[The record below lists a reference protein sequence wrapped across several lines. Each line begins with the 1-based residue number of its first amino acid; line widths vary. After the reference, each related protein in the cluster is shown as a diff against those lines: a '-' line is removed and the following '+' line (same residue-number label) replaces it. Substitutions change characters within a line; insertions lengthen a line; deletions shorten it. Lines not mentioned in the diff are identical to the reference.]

1 MWQGKRVAVGCHLR
15 QLGRVARALTIT
27 GWPVAVLLGTMLAVF
42 WQDLFG
48 GQVYFGSDTLS
59 FYYPLTAWYAERL
72 QSGHLPL
79 WIPYIFGGY
88 PLFADGEIGML
99 YPLHLLA
106 YLNLPAET
114 AFAILRP
121 LHFFLAGVFTYWLG
135 RLIGLQRFGALL
147 AGLSFSYG
155 SFMVGH
161 LQHENIVRSTVWLP
175 LALGL
180 LELALR
186 RSGRGR
192 FLLLISCGMVV
203 AVQMVGIHLQ
213 PVLISLLVLG
223 AYALCGPLGLDGAS
237 RPAPWP
243 AWRPK
248 LRSLPAPAWRAL
260 AVYLKSRFLALG
272 LVIGIGTGL
281 AAAQLVPLY
290 ELGQRSMRAGGV
302 SYEFSTSY
310 SIPPIQLLQL
320 VLPYLFRPDEASYWG
335 LWPATETTIYV
346 GVAPLLLALVA
357 LAYLRTRPTA
367 FFGTLLGLSLLLA
380 LGDYLPIKLYSL
392 VWSLPGFSVLRVPAR
407 FGLVFTFSAAILAGF
422 GADWLAR
429 RSFDPPQH
437 PASRQR
443 IRRLSLLLTA
453 CTLGALALGGLF
465 LLLQG
470 WLNVDPDGT
479 RRAIEA
485 HYLSLRRGG
494 GSLSESEVYFGLLR
508 SVDLGNPRTQA
519 GLLLML
525 GAALLLGLRGLHRVR
540 RRPWQLTLLALVAS
554 DLVMFAAGFNPR
566 RPIPGLELTLP
577 SVQFLA
583 SHNGLHRVFVEP
595 QLYGM
600 LGPNQLVGSGLDFAG
615 GYSSLE
621 PRRATEYWWSIVRQD
636 NLLLDLFNVRYVVS
650 PRWVQGTMSY
660 DGVLYH
666 PGDRLMRGV
675 TGSSTGSESFK
686 LSPWWTEAVS
696 VVASGDGFR
705 DLNYGEPVAEVIVTG
720 PTDEQLLVLR
730 AGADIEDGAA
740 PMLGPASPGR
750 APSSRIVWTGASFQH
765 PGQLSALS
773 GATIRLPH
781 PMLATSI
788 TVRRIGPTNALDLYG
803 LGLQD
808 RPGLPVRS
816 ISPTDRLKYER
827 VYQDQDLDIYE
838 NLAALPRAFVVGA
851 AQTGEP
857 GESEI
862 AQMLAGRF
870 DPRREVLLEGGPG
883 STHGNLVDFVGQA
896 DVVEYEPER
905 VVVQA
910 SASGAGYL
918 VLGDRYDEN
927 WRATVDG
934 QRAPLL
940 RGDSMFR
947 AVPLEAGQ
955 HQIVFTYEPFAV
967 RLGAAI
973 SGLTLALVGLGAPLS
988 LTRRSTK

>member
-1 MWQGKRVAVGCHLR
+1 MWRGECLATVCRLR
-15 QLGRVARALTIT
+15 KTGPAARALAVR
-27 GWPVAVLLGTMLAVF
+27 GWPVAVLLAVMAAVF

-59 FYYPLTAWYAERL
+59 FYYPLTAWYAEQLR
-72 QSGHLPL
+72 SGHLPL

-99 YPLHLLA
+99 YPLQLLA
-106 YLNLPAET
+106 YVTLPAET
-114 AFAILRP
+114 AFSILRP

-147 AGLSFSYG
+147 AGLGFSYG

-192 FLLLISCGMVV
+192 FLLLIGCGVVV
-203 AVQMVGIHLQ
+203 AIQMIGIHVQ
-213 PVLISLLVLG
+213 PVLLSLLLLS
-223 AYALCGPLGLDGAS
+223 AYAFCGPL
-237 RPAPWP
+237 RPDAVRPLEAWP
-243 AWRPK
+243 AWRPA
-248 LRSLPAPAWRAL
+248 LRWPDWQAL
-260 AVYLKSRFLALG
+260 LAYLGSRFLVVALVVG
-272 LVIGIGTGL
+272 LGIGL
-281 AAAQLVPLY
+281 AAVQLLPLY
-290 ELGQRSMRAGGV
+290 QLGERSMRAGGV

-310 SIPPIQLLQL
+310 SVPPIQLLQL
-320 VLPYLFRPDEASYWG
+320 VLPYLFRPDDASYWG
-335 LWPATETTIYV
+335 LWPAAETTVYV

-380 LGDYLPIKLYSL
+380 LGDYLPVKLYSL

-407 FGLVFTFSAAILAGF
+407 FGMVFTLSAAILAGF

-429 RSFDPPQH
+429 RNFDPLHH

-443 IRRLSLLLTA
+443 IRRLSLLLAA
-453 CTLGALALGGLF
+453 CGLGALALGGLF
-465 LLLQG
+465 LLLRG
-470 WLNVDPDGT
+470 WLSLDPDGT
-479 RRAIEA
+479 RQAIEA
-485 HYLSLRRGG
+485 YYLSIRRGD
-494 GSLSESEVYFGLLR
+494 GSLSDSGVYFGLLR
-508 SVDLGNPRTQA
+508 SVDLGNLRTQG
-519 GLLLML
+519 GLLLMV
-525 GAALLLGLRGLHRVR
+525 GAALLLGLRGLHRVP
-540 RRPWQLTLLALVAS
+540 RRPWQLALLALVVI
-554 DLVMFAAGFNPR
+554 DLVMFAVGFYAR
-566 RPIPGLELTLP
+566 RPIAALELTLP

-650 PRWVQGTMSY
+650 PRWIQGRMSH

-675 TGSSTGSESFK
+675 TGGSTGSESFK
-686 LSPWWTEAVS
+686 FSARWVEAVT
-696 VVASGDGFR
+696 VVASGEGFR
-705 DLNYGEPVAEVIVTG
+705 DLRYGEPVAEIIVTG
-720 PTDEQLLVLR
+720 ATGEQRLVLR
-730 AGADIEDGAA
+730 AGLDIEDGAA
-740 PMLGPASPGR
+740 PLLGPVAPGR
-750 APSSRIVWTGASFQH
+750 SSNSRITWTGESFQH

-773 GATIRLPH
+773 GVTLRLPH
-781 PMLATSI
+781 PTLATSI
-788 TVRRIGPTNALDLYG
+788 TVQRVGPANTLDLYG
-803 LGLQD
+803 LGLHD

-816 ISPTDRLKYER
+816 ISPTDRLKYDH
-827 VYQDQDLDIYE
+827 VYQDEDVDIYE

-857 GESEI
+857 GGSEL
-862 AQMLAGRF
+862 AQMLGGRF
-870 DPRREVLLEGGPG
+870 DPRREVLLDGGPA
-883 STHGNLVDFVGQA
+883 STSGQVDDLVGQA
-896 DVVEYEPER
+896 DVIVHEPGR
-905 VVVQA
+905 VVVEA
-910 SASGAGYL
+910 TVSRAGYL

-934 QRAPLL
+934 QQAPLL

-947 AVPLEAGQ
+947 AVPLEAGP
-955 HQIVFTYEPFAV
+955 HRVVFTYEPVAV
-967 RLGAAI
+967 RVGAAI
-973 SGLTLALVGLGAPLS
+973 SALTLLVVGLAAVLCVAW
-988 LTRRSTK
+988 RSAR

>member
-1 MWQGKRVAVGCHLR
+1 MWQDRCVAVGCRLR
-15 QLGRVARALTIT
+15 KTGPAARALAVG
-27 GWPVAVLLGTMLAVF
+27 GWPVVVLLATMLAVF

-48 GQVYFGSDTLS
+48 GQAYFGPDTLS
-59 FYYPLTAWYAERL
+59 FYYPLTAWYGEQLR
-72 QSGHLPL
+72 SGHLPL

-106 YLNLPAET
+106 YLTLPAET
-114 AFAILRP
+114 AFSILRP
-121 LHFFLAGVFTYWLG
+121 LHFFLAGAFTYWFG

-147 AGLSFSYG
+147 AGLGFSYG

-161 LQHENIVRSTVWLP
+161 LQHENIVRSAVWLP

-192 FLLLISCGMVV
+192 CLLLIGCGVVV
-203 AVQMVGIHLQ
+203 AVQMVGIHVQ
-213 PVLISLLVLG
+213 PVLLSLVLLG
-223 AYALCGPLGLDGAS
+223 AYALCGPLRPNGVQP
-237 RPAPWP
+237 PAPWP
-243 AWRPK
+243 AWR
-248 LRSLPAPAWRAL
+248 SLCWPRWRAL
-260 AVYLKSRFLALG
+260 TVYLGSRLLAVA
-272 LVIGIGTGL
+272 LVVGVGAGL
-281 AAAQLVPLY
+281 AAVQLLPLY
-290 ELGQRSMRAGGV
+290 QLGERSMRAGGV

-320 VLPYLFRPDEASYWG
+320 VLPYLFRPDNASYWG
-335 LWPATETTIYV
+335 LWPPDETTIYV

-380 LGDYLPIKLYSL
+380 LGDYLPVKLYSL

-407 FGLVFTFSAAILAGF
+407 FGMLFTLSAAILAGS

-429 RSFDPPQH
+429 RSFDPPHH

-443 IRRLSLLLTA
+443 IRRLSLLLAA
-453 CTLGALALGGLF
+453 CGLGALALSGLF
-465 LLLQG
+465 LVLRG
-470 WLNVDPDGT
+470 WLNLDPDGT

-485 HYLSLRRGG
+485 HYLSLRRGD
-494 GSLSESEVYFGLLR
+494 GSLSDSGVYFGLLR
-508 SVDLGNPRTQA
+508 SVDLGNPRTQS
-519 GLLLML
+519 GLLLMVS
-525 GAALLLGLRGLHRVR
+525 AALLLGLRGLHRVR
-540 RRPWQLTLLALVAS
+540 QRTWQLTLLALVVL
-554 DLVMFAAGFNPR
+554 DLVMFAVGFYPR
-566 RPIPGLELTLP
+566 RPIPALELTLP

-583 SHNGLHRVFVEP
+583 NHNGLHRVFVEP

-600 LGPNQLVGSGLDFAG
+600 MGPNQLVGSGLDFAG

-650 PRWVQGTMSY
+650 PRWIQGTMSY

-686 LSPWWTEAVS
+686 FPVQWTEAVS
-696 VVASGDGFR
+696 VVASGEGFR
-705 DLNYGEPVAEVIVTG
+705 DLSYGEPVAEIIVAG
-720 PTDEQLLVLR
+720 AAGEQRLVLR
-730 AGADIEDGAA
+730 ASVDIEDGAE
-740 PMLGPASPGR
+740 PLLGPAPPGR
-750 APSSRIVWTGASFQH
+750 NSNSRITWTGASFQH

-773 GATIRLPH
+773 GVTLRLPQ
-781 PMLATSI
+781 PMLVTRL
-788 TVRRIGPTNALDLYG
+788 TVQRVGPANALDLYG

-808 RPGLPVRS
+808 RPGLPARS

-827 VYQDQDLDIYE
+827 VYQDQDVDIYE

-857 GESEI
+857 GGSEI
-862 AQMLAGRF
+862 AQMLEGRF
-870 DPRREVLLEGGPG
+870 DPRREVLLDEGPA
-883 STHGNLVDFVGQA
+883 STSGDVDDVVGQA
-896 DVVEYEPER
+896 DVIEYKPER
-905 VVVQA
+905 VVVGA
-910 SASGAGYL
+910 TVSRAGYL

-934 QRAPLL
+934 QQAPLL

-947 AVPLEAGQ
+947 AVPLEAGP
-955 HQIVFTYEPFAV
+955 HEVVFTYAPVAV
-967 RLGAAI
+967 RVGAAI
-973 SGLTLALVGLGAPLS
+973 SALTLAVVS
-988 LTRRSTK
+988 LAALLCVTRRSTR